1 MRKFFIILLTL
12 VMLTGCG
19 QLDNT
24 SDDSVN
30 MPDIV
35 FLERVYN
42 DNDGFMRI
50 AFTDSNGNCYTSDDK
65 EVCSSDFAE
74 LIEKYKSGGLDGK
87 IIKSGS
93 RNPEELQSN
102 YKKLCETVSQNKCNI
117 VYPEVLPSVEAEPY
131 SWYGLYYDEND
142 SLKSQIIHA
151 NNCMTSLY
159 SDCDAINEIY
169 KWYTESYTA
178 DLTDSLYE
186 NMPDIVFIERIY
198 RNAEGFIYISFND
211 SNGSYYTSIDK
222 EVCNLGIA
230 ELIDKY
236 KSGSLDGKII
246 KSGSRSPEE
255 IRSNYKKLCEAVSQ
269 NDCNIVYPDSLPDV
283 EADSYSCY
291 GLYYDKN
298 GELKTQVIHE
308 NECETGLDSDC
319 DAINEIYKWYT
330 GNYVP
335 FDD

>member
-1 MRKFFIILLTL
+1 MKRFFIILLTL

-50 AFTDSNGNCYTSDDK
+50 AFTDSNGDCYTSDDK

-74 LIEKYKSGGLDGK
+74 LIEKYKSGGLDGR

-102 YKKLCETVSQNKCNI
+102 YKKLCETVSQNECNI
-117 VYPEVLPSVEAEPY
+117 VYPEELPDVETESY

-151 NNCMTSLY
+151 NKCMTSLY
-159 SDCDAINEIY
+159 SDSDAINEIY
-169 KWYTESYTA
+169 KWYNDSYTV
-178 DLTDSLYE
+178 DSDVSE
-186 NMPDIVFIERIY
+186 KMPDIVFLERKY
-198 RNAEGFIYISFND
+198 RNTAGFIHIGFND
-211 SNGSYYTSIDK
+211 SSGDYYTSVDK
-222 EVCNLGIA
+222 EVCNLSIA
-230 ELIDKY
+230 ELIEKY
-236 KSGSLDGKII
+236 KSGGLDGKVT
-246 KSGSRSPEE
+246 KWESRNPEE
-255 IRSNYKKLCEAVSQ
+255 LRSNYKKLCEAVSQ

-298 GELKTQVIHE
+298 GEFKVQVIHK
-308 NECETGLDSDC
+308 NECMTGLDSDC

-330 GNYVP
+330 VNYVP